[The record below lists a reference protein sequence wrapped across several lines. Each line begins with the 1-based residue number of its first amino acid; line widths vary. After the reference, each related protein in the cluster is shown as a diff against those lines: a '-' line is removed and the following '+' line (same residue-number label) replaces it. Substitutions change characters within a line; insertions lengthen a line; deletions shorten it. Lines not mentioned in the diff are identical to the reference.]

1 MCKNE
6 FNGHILIQIDNTSA
20 ASAIN
25 EMGSVKSIEM
35 DNEVH
40 LVREFNSTQNKWLTA
55 THITGVSNEHDDR
68 ETRKQE
74 VRTEWILNRKHFH
87 YITEKCNVS
96 PSTDLLAY
104 TQLPELLSYRPD
116 PESKALS
123 LNHAQIT
130 VQCFFSDYMFAQI
143 YSENM
148 AKWSRGN
155 AGIT

>member
-1 MCKNE
+1 
-6 FNGHILIQIDNTSA
+6 
-20 ASAIN
+20 
-25 EMGSVKSIEM
+25 M

-40 LVREFNSTQNKWLTA
+40 LVREFNSAQNKWLTA
-55 THITGVSNEHDDR
+55 THITGVFNEHDDR

-74 VRTEWILNRKHFH
+74 LRTQWILNRKDFH

-96 PSTDLLAY
+96 ASTDLFTSRLKP
-104 TQLPELLSYRPD
+104 QLPELLSYRED

-148 AKWSRGN
+148 TKWSRGN